1 MECQRKKF
9 SLPDDQIY
17 LNGAYMSP
25 LLNSVVLA
33 GQEAIVKKQTPSVIR
48 TDDFF
53 SEVEVLKKSFAQLCS
68 ISNYQDVAIVPSASY
83 GLATVAKNIHADRG
97 QKIVLISEQ
106 FPSNVYS
113 WQRLAEERGLEI
125 QMIESPSST
134 SERSQGWNEK
144 ILAAVDHKTVLVAM
158 GNVHWADGTKFDLMS
173 IRKATR
179 AVGALLVIDGTQSVG
194 ALPFD
199 VQSIQPDALVCAGY
213 KWLMGPYSIGLA
225 YYGEYFREGQPLE
238 ENWIN
243 RLNSEDFKG
252 LVNYEARYQP
262 GMTRYDMGEKSNFIL
277 VPMMIKALEFILEI
291 TPEAIQNY
299 CAGISEE
306 ALGQLRASG
315 WSMDNRHERAHHLV
329 GIRPPQHVSLE
340 DCAVRLRENNIMV
353 SVRGSSIRISP
364 NVYNTHDEM
373 MRLAEVLSA

>member
-1 MECQRKKF
+1 M
-9 SLPDDQIY
+9 
-17 LNGAYMSP
+17 
-25 LLNSVVLA
+25 
-33 GQEAIVKKQTPSVIR
+33 
-48 TDDFF
+48 
-53 SEVEVLKKSFAQLCS
+53 KKSFAQLCS
-68 ISNYQDVAIVPSASY
+68 ISNYRDVAIIPSASY
-83 GLATVAKNIHADRG
+83 GLATVAKNFRGDRG

-113 WQRLAEERGLEI
+113 WQRLAEDRGLEI
-125 QMIESPSST
+125 EMIEPPRST
-134 SERSQGWNEK
+134 SDRARGWNEK
-144 ILAAVDHKTVLVAM
+144 ILAAIDPKTALVAM
-158 GNVHWADGTKFDLMS
+158 GNVHWADGTKFDLIA

-179 AVGALLVIDGTQSVG
+179 AVGALLIIDGTQSVG

-225 YYGEYFREGQPLE
+225 YYGDYFRAGQPLE

-277 VPMMIKALEFILEI
+277 VPMLIKALEFIHEI
-291 TPEAIQNY
+291 TPQAIQDY

-306 ALGQLRASG
+306 ALAQLRASG
-315 WSMDNRHERAHHLV
+315 WSMDNQHERAHHLV
-329 GIRPPQHVSLE
+329 GIRPPEHVRLE

-353 SVRGSSIRISP
+353 SVRGSSIRVSP
-364 NVYNTHDEM
+364 NVYNTRKEM
-373 MRLAEVLSA
+373 MRLAEVLCA